1 VKAAEKKSRRD
12 FLTSSGSV
20 LGASMFALN
29 MPLILTACERAQN
42 QLQSEAAYEN
52 MTLEQAADLGAIADQ
67 IIPEDETPGATQTG
81 VVYFMDAA
89 FGGFMA
95 GALPMLKQGLD
106 DLQQKADSAYARGKR
121 FSELSFDQQTT
132 LLKAEEDTPFFG
144 TIHFLTMCGMFC
156 LPQYGGNR
164 DQAGWELLGFDHR
177 HAWQAPF
184 GYYDSLVYNDSDESG
199 DDHDEA

>member
-1 VKAAEKKSRRD
+1 VRNTEKKSRRE

-20 LGASMFALN
+20 LGASMLALN
-29 MPLILTACERAQN
+29 MPLILTACERAQT
-42 QLQSEAAYEN
+42 QLQSGAAYEN
-52 MTLEQAADLGAIADQ
+52 ITFEQAAELGAIADQ

-81 VVYFMDAA
+81 VVYFMDTA
-89 FGGFMA
+89 FGGFMV
-95 GALPMLKQGLD
+95 GALPMLTRGLD
-106 DLQQKADSAYARGKR
+106 DLQKKARSADARIER

-132 LLKAEEDTPFFG
+132 LLKADENTPFFG

-156 LPQYGGNR
+156 LPRYGGNR

-184 GYYDSLVYNDSDESG
+184 GYYDALVHNGGDESG
-199 DDHDEA
+199 VDNDEA